1 MPFLAFKQKT
11 IKLQQKN
18 HSPVRKRIS
27 RLNCR
32 KGCFTCRFASFKNA
46 WKFAIIILS
55 QGSSQ
60 TRYAARFTNRHPALC
75 ARSERESKTCVHHR
89 GRRSFLLPLL
99 SRKTKGGIVMLRLIA
114 IFFILSLLFRRPR
127 YHHPPFMGW
136 GMGFPF
142 MGGYGCHH
150 HRHHHHHHGPY
161 GMF

>member
-11 IKLQQKN
+11 IKLWQKI
-18 HSPVRKRIS
+18 SLPFEEKSS

-32 KGCFTCRFASFKNA
+32 KGGFTCRFASFKNA
-46 WKFAIIILS
+46 GKDAIIILS

-60 TRYAARFTNRHPALC
+60 TRYAARFTNRHPARC
-75 ARSERESKTCVHHR
+75 ARSEREGKTCVHHC

-99 SRKTKGGIVMLRLIA
+99 SEKMKGGIIMLRLIA

-127 YHHPPFMGW
+127 YHYPPFMGW

-142 MGGYGCHH
+142 MGGYGWHH